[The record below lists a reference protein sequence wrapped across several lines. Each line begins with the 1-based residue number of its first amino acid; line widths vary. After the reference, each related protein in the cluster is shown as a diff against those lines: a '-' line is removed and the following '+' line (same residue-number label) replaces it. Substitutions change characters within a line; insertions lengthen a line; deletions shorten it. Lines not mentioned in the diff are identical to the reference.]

1 MLALGRPTREQV
13 ITTRSSAATTLQSLE
28 LNNGETLADHACSKA
43 PSGSSPRHLRP
54 KTLVDRI
61 YERALGRMPT
71 AAESRMCRDLLG
83 TQVRKEGVEDLL
95 WAVTMLPE
103 FQLIR

>member
-28 LNNGETLADHACSKA
+28 LNNGETLATTLQQGAQRLLASA
-43 PSGSSPRHLRP
+43 PPTP